1 MPPVRAI
8 AFATSATALAA
19 FLACGPAEGADP
31 ARGRQLYELNCGGC
45 HSESV
50 HGRSQRVA
58 ADFAAVRAWV
68 SRWALALRLQWSAE
82 EIDDVTLDLN
92 GRYYRYPCP
101 PEACKVVSLAAPRP
115 SRSPF

>member
-1 MPPVRAI
+1 MPSLRAV
-8 AFATSATALAA
+8 AFAASAAALA
-19 FLACGPAEGADP
+19 CSHAEGADA
-31 ARGRQLYELNCGGC
+31 ARGRTLYELNCGGC

-50 HGRSQRVA
+50 HGRSKRVA

-68 SRWALALRLQWSAE
+68 SRWAGSLGLPWSAE

-101 PEACKVVSLAAPRP
+101 PETCRVVSLAPTLAPPRR
-115 SRSPF
+115 SRSPL